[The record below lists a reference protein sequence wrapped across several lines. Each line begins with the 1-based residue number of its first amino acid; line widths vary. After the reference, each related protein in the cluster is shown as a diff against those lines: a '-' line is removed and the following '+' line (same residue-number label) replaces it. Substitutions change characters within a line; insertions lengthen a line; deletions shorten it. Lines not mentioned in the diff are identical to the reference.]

1 MPKLTVYEKNEN
13 KGQNQNDFSR
23 QKSSNCSLET
33 SSLSIDESD
42 LVDLGLYDPE
52 KTEKIKNAESKTCVQ
67 IDNTALTKFDELLS
81 EAVDETLS
89 LLGEPVKNAVYFQ
102 LENSFNIPKKEIP
115 KQIEEFSDIIHKI
128 FGFGASRFEINLMK
142 NLHTKINTNI
152 ELPEYKW
159 PLSKWVMTEMSFSE
173 YVYAT
178 RKSYL
183 EKRQGTK

>member
-23 QKSSNCSLET
+23 RKSINCSLET

-42 LVDLGLYDPE
+42 LLDLGLYDPE
-52 KTEKIKNAESKTCVQ
+52 KTEKTINANSKTCVQ
-67 IDNTALTKFDELLS
+67 SDNTAQIKFDQLLS

-89 LLGEPVKNAVYFQ
+89 LLGEPVKNTVYFQ

-115 KQIEEFSDIIHKI
+115 KQIEEFSNIIHKI

-142 NLHTKINTNI
+142 NLHSKINTDVK
-152 ELPEYKW
+152 LSEYEW
-159 PLSKWVMTEMSFSE
+159 PLSKWVMADMSFSE

-183 EKRQGTK
+183 QKRQGTK